1 MLKQQLQSSNNKV
14 GIINRIHFIIIFSYL
29 YFQSFE
35 KEHQSCTHLKE
46 RELIDTQQQLRQK
59 VSFKICDQ

>member
-1 MLKQQLQSSNNKV
+1 MLKQQLEPSNNKV
-14 GIINRIHFIIIFSYL
+14 GKINRAHFIIIFPYL

-59 VSFKICDQ
+59 VRCKICDQ